1 MKIIVNNL
9 HVLKIGG
16 EKEIS
21 DLGQYAKHIFEIVL
35 YGLITNSMLNFDF
48 QKPAHPNLHL
58 GMYSYAILRTL
69 LFRQQN

>member
-1 MKIIVNNL
+1 MKIIVNDL

-35 YGLITNSMLNFDF
+35 YGLITNGLLNFDF
-48 QKPAHPNLHL
+48 SKTGPP
-58 GMYSYAILRTL
+58 
-69 LFRQQN
+69 